1 MGWVEV
7 TGRGMLL
14 TPSLVRRSIVLTQ
27 DFMKWANRKLE
38 PANAF
43 GLGGRFNGNPAFT
56 LIELLVVIAV
66 IVILAA
72 MLLPEYPCNPPKKAT
87 GADVEA
93 EGDV

>member
-1 MGWVEV
+1 M
-7 TGRGMLL
+7 GRGMLL

-38 PANAF
+38 LLNTF
-43 GLGGRFNGNPAFT
+43 GLGGRFNANPAFT

-72 MLLPEYPCNPPKKAT
+72 MLLPEYPSSPPKRAT
-87 GADVEA
+87 GTDVEA
-93 EGDV
+93 EGGV

>member
-1 MGWVEV
+1 M
-7 TGRGMLL
+7 
-14 TPSLVRRSIVLTQ
+14 LTQ
-27 DFMKWANRKLE
+27 DLMKWPNRKLE
-38 PANAF
+38 PVNTF

-56 LIELLVVIAV
+56 LIELVVVIAV

-72 MLLPEYPCNPPKKAT
+72 MLLPEYPCSPPKRAT